1 MRHAQ
6 KTAKPATAE
15 SNPLYVVKRSKI
27 HGRGVYAARRIRSG
41 TRIIEYVGD
50 RISHEEADSRYEM
63 KADDDG
69 HTFLFVVDDDLCIDA
84 GVGGNPARFINH
96 KCDANCETI
105 IEGRRVFIEAIRTIQ
120 PGEEL
125 GYDYQLTWES
135 TDDPDELALYNCRC
149 GAANCRG
156 TMLDRESI
164 DAKKKKEKR
173 AAAKKKAV
181 DQGQET
187 RRETQAGLRIAMPLV
202 SIIVATDERGA
213 IGRDGGLPWR
223 LPDDLKRFKSLTM
236 GKPIVMGRKTWDSIG
251 KPLPGRHNIVIT
263 RQAGVCSARR
273 HRRRVPRRRVAAA
286 GDVPEVCIIGGA
298 EIYRLALPRAD
309 LIHLTRV
316 HAVVDADTYFPELGA
331 GEWDEVQVEQHA
343 ADEKHVYA
351 YSCLELQ
358 RRHTAS

>member
-1 MRHAQ
+1 
-6 KTAKPATAE
+6 
-15 SNPLYVVKRSKI
+15 
-27 HGRGVYAARRIRSG
+27 
-41 TRIIEYVGD
+41 
-50 RISHEEADSRYEM
+50 M
-63 KADDDG
+63 KAEDDG

-135 TDDPDELALYNCRC
+135 TDDPDELALYTCRC

-164 DAKKKKEKR
+164 DAKKKKEKTGCR
-173 AAAKKKAV
+173 EEESR

-187 RRETQAGLRIAMPLV
+187 GRETQAGLKIAMSLV

-223 LPDDLKRFKSLTM
+223 LPDDLKRFKALTM
-236 GKPIVMGRKTWDSIG
+236 GKPIVMGRKTWESIG

-263 RQAGVCSARR
+263 RQAGFAAPGVTVVASLDDALRPRVTCRRSASLAARR
-273 HRRRVPRRRVAAA
+273 
-286 GDVPEVCIIGGA
+286 
-298 EIYRLALPRAD
+298 
-309 LIHLTRV
+309 
-316 HAVVDADTYFPELGA
+316 F
-331 GEWDEVQVEQHA
+331 
-343 ADEKHVYA
+343 
-351 YSCLELQ
+351 
-358 RRHTAS
+358 TASLCRARA